1 MRNRSERTASC
12 ERRLL
17 LLLALTVRLGGV
29 VALVYDEVFRPVVLA
44 AGEVLIEDSLGAI
57 GVSLGSESV

>member
-1 MRNRSERTASC
+1 MRNRSERTASR

-29 VALVYDEVFRPVVLA
+29 VALVYYKIFRPVVLA
-44 AGEVLIEDSLGAI
+44 AGEVLIEDSLGAV